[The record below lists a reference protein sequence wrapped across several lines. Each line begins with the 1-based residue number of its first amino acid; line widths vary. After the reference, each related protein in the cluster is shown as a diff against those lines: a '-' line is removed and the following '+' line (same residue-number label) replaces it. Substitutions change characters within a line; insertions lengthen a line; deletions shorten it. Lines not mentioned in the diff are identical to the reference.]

1 MKYDLTRIVN
11 ESFTIKLRLIATNFL
26 RLVPGSWIPTWWVSM
41 KRSELGCCCPTIWTQ
56 TLNWFTAPPHWLYAR
71 IMLYCGT
78 NEILIYRAPAILPQK
93 MSVIGKKWQC
103 SVHQDWLIMMSD
115 EDREFFCSYLDIGKS
130 QLPRIMI
137 WICFVSVDSTFEGMI
152 FSVTRCRVR
161 NRNNISASP
170 N

>member
-1 MKYDLTRIVN
+1 MVGIHEAVRARLLLSHNLDPDPKLIYCSLTLARN
-11 ESFTIKLRLIATNFL
+11 
-26 RLVPGSWIPTWWVSM
+26 
-41 KRSELGCCCPTIWTQ
+41 
-56 TLNWFTAPPHWLYAR
+56 AR

-115 EDREFFCSYLDIGKS
+115 EDMEFFCSYLNIGES

-137 WICFVSVDSTFEGMI
+137 
-152 FSVTRCRVR
+152 
-161 NRNNISASP
+161 
-170 N
+170 

>member
-56 TLNWFTAPPHWLYAR
+56 TLNWFTAPQHWLYAR

-115 EDREFFCSYLDIGKS
+115 EDMEFFWSYLNIGELWS
-130 QLPRIMI
+130 EFASFL
-137 WICFVSVDSTFEGMI
+137 WIQHFKII

>member
-11 ESFTIKLRLIATNFL
+11 ESFTIELRLIATNFL
-26 RLVPGSWIPTWWVSM
+26 RLVSWILVLGHG
-41 KRSELGCCCPTIWTQ
+41 RSELGCCCLTIWTQ
-56 TLNWFTAPPHWLYAR
+56 TLNWLTAPPHWLYAR

-115 EDREFFCSYLDIGKS
+115 EDMEFFWSYLNIGES

>member
-11 ESFTIKLRLIATNFL
+11 ESFTIELRLIATNFL
-26 RLVPGSWIPTWWVSM
+26 RLVPGSRIPTWWVSM

-56 TLNWFTAPPHWLYAR
+56 TLNWFTAPTHWLYAR

-93 MSVIGKKWQC
+93 MSVIGKKWWC

-115 EDREFFCSYLDIGKS
+115 EDKEFFWSYLNIGES

-137 WICFVSVDSTFEGMI
+137 WIGFVSVDSTF
-152 FSVTRCRVR
+152 
-161 NRNNISASP
+161 
-170 N
+170 